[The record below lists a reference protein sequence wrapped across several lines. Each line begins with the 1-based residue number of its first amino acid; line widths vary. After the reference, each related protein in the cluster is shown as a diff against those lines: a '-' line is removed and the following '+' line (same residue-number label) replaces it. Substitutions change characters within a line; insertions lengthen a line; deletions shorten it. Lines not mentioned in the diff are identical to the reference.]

1 MHTITSQLYI
11 YIMTR
16 VVARWKERL
25 PPSGAVVAAA
35 AFTLGRI
42 AALHMQSDVEK

>member
-16 VVARWKERL
+16 AVARWKERL